1 MELEYLLNGMAG
13 KFKQGLYQ
21 LKNPK
26 KYVGNPNK
34 IRYLSSWEYA
44 LDQFFDN
51 NKNILQWS
59 SEPVAIPYIKPSDNK
74 VHRYFPDYWI
84 RYRNRHG
91 EFIEEMIEVKPAN
104 QVDLRKKKR
113 LTEADKR
120 VYQINICK
128 WESAKQFCEKRGIT
142 FRVLTEEQLFRQGG
156 KNGKKRKSR

>member
-1 MELEYLLNGMAG
+1 MAG
-13 KFKQGLYQ
+13 KFKQGYYKI
-21 LKNPK
+21 KNPK

-34 IRYLSSWEYA
+34 VRYMSSWEHA
-44 LDQFFDN
+44 LHQFFDN

-84 RYRNRHG
+84 RYRTRHG
-91 EFIEEMIEVKPAN
+91 ELVEEIIEVKPIN
-104 QVDLRKKKR
+104 QVDLRRKKR

-120 VYQINICK
+120 TYQINICK
-128 WESAKQFCEKRGIT
+128 WESATRFCKKRGIT